1 MSGLN
6 HLSDY
11 LEKAD
16 GMPDKSDWDD
26 IDKPAEQTLGG
37 SANGG
42 DLTDHPGTSG
52 NGTSGP
58 GEGQD
63 EKGQITGV
71 PEGQQEILGDDRD
84 PAKQMTPGTAALQD
98 ELPEGYKSL
107 TPAAQREM
115 VAKEHAMK
123 VAQLQKS
130 TDVSVGSPHPLSMQ
144 TIHGNT
150 DAEAEA
156 LLKSDF
162 YYGASPTLAQPG
174 SVLRQSVLCK
184 SEGCGCKYSAMLTAC
199 PACGSGTTVSRML
212 PRSAYLGGGDAVR
225 LEKSAFDP
233 ILKPAPVD
241 ADVSIPGPSPVVF
254 RRR

>member
-1 MSGLN
+1 
-6 HLSDY
+6 
-11 LEKAD
+11 
-16 GMPDKSDWDD
+16 
-26 IDKPAEQTLGG
+26 
-37 SANGG
+37 
-42 DLTDHPGTSG
+42 
-52 NGTSGP
+52 
-58 GEGQD
+58 
-63 EKGQITGV
+63 
-71 PEGQQEILGDDRD
+71 
-84 PAKQMTPGTAALQD
+84 MTPGTAALQD

-130 TDVSVGSPHPLSMQ
+130 TDVTVGAAHPLSMQ

-162 YYGASPTLAQPG
+162 YHGASPTLAQPG

-225 LEKSAFDP
+225 LEKSTFDP
-233 ILKPAPVD
+233 LLRPAPVD
-241 ADVSIPGPSPVVF
+241 ADVSIPGASPVVF